1 MRDVGAERNV
11 PKIEGSGPTVQRM
24 AKIVKKVL
32 RAVLAPFVRL
42 VAEILVTRAPGTF
55 ASALRRTARKK
66 IFPEP
71 ELVITRGL
79 FSNVRMLPLSWNSS
93 DWVSIA
99 TGQYEKEVQ
108 EWIQKNLKVADRDV
122 LVIGAGDGLY
132 GLGLF
137 QAQLGTRVF
146 CFERNRVSRNRL
158 LSNWALNRF
167 PPGDLRLGGKFIRL
181 GDHPEL
187 SDFRRD
193 GAFFVMDI
201 EGGEFSV
208 IDNEFLIDFA
218 NASGVIEV
226 HASGEED
233 LKTLEQTLSGVFR
246 VTILKSGPRNPSQI
260 SELSGLTDDLRWS
273 VMSEGRQIEGVWFAV
288 APK

>member
-1 MRDVGAERNV
+1 MVNRF
-11 PKIEGSGPTVQRM
+11 
-24 AKIVKKVL
+24 L
-32 RAVLAPFVRL
+32 REAFAPLVRL
-42 VAEILVTRAPGTF
+42 IAEILVTITPGTF
-55 ASALRRTARKK
+55 ASALRRVAKKK
-66 IFPEP
+66 IFSGP

-79 FSNVRMLPLSWNSS
+79 FKEVRMLPLSWNSS

-99 TGQYEKEVQ
+99 LGQYEKEVQ
-108 EWIQKNLKVADRDV
+108 DWIESHLKPADRDI

-167 PPGDLRLGGKFIRL
+167 PPGDLRLGGEFIHL

-218 NASGVIEV
+218 NSSGVIEV
-226 HASGEED
+226 HASGEDD